1 LISSSL
7 RAARRK
13 RAATALC
20 AAAVLAGLAAIASGC
35 GSSSSTS
42 SAAGAGAGGSSGGTL
57 TLYSAQHEQMTN
69 ALAKAFEKQSGA
81 KVRVR
86 FGEDEGLANQ
96 IVQEGSASP
105 ADVLLTENTPPL
117 ELLSE
122 KGLLA
127 NVDTPTLAQVPS
139 QYDSKSGHWVG
150 VAARETVLI
159 YGPRKIA
166 ASELPKSILDLAKPE
181 WKGKLAIAPSEPDFV
196 PIVSAIDKLDGRAAT
211 TSWLEGFAANAK
223 RYDDNEGIVAAV
235 EAGQADAGVINH
247 YYWFE
252 QRAEVG
258 AAKVHSKLYYF
269 GHEDPG
275 ALVNISGAGAL
286 KSSKDPALA
295 QKFLAFLASK
305 EGQNAMTH
313 SGDWEYPLVAGVA
326 PPPGLVPFAKLEA
339 PDVGPADLGDGSV
352 PLQLMQQAGLL

>member
-1 LISSSL
+1 LRISPRPTAVSL
-7 RAARRK
+7 CLAAGV
-13 RAATALC
+13 
-20 AAAVLAGLAAIASGC
+20 AAAALATGC
-35 GSSSSTS
+35 GSSSS
-42 SAAGAGAGGSSGGTL
+42 AAGTL

-69 ALAKAFEKQSGA
+69 ALAKAFERKTGA

-96 IVQEGSASP
+96 VVQEGSASP

-117 ELLSE
+117 ELLAE

-127 NVDTPTLAQVPS
+127 QVDRPTLERVPPR
-139 QYDSKSGHWVG
+139 YDSPTGHWVG

-159 YGPRKIA
+159 YDPKLVSA
-166 ASELPKSILDLAKPE
+166 AALPTSILDLAKPE

-211 TSWLEGFAANAK
+211 ERWLQGFAANAK

-235 EAGQADAGVINH
+235 EAGQVGAGVINH
-247 YYWFE
+247 YYWYE
-252 QRAEVG
+252 QAAEVG
-258 AAKVHSKLYYF
+258 AANVHSKLYYF
-269 GHEDPG
+269 GHKDPG

-286 KSSKDPALA
+286 KSSRDPALA
-295 QKFLAFLASK
+295 QRFLAFLVSR

-313 SGDWEYPLVAGVA
+313 SGDWEYPLVAAVT
-326 PPPGLVPFAKLEA
+326 PPPGLRPFASLQG

-352 PLQLMQQAGLL
+352 PLQLMQEAGLL

>member
-1 LISSSL
+1 MISSSL
-7 RAARRK
+7 RAAAGR
-13 RAATALC
+13 RAARALC
-20 AAAVLAGLAAIASGC
+20 AAAVPVALAAIASGC

-42 SAAGAGAGGSSGGTL
+42 SAASAGGSSGRTL

-127 NVDTPTLAQVPS
+127 KVNAPTLAQIPS
-139 QYDSKSGHWVG
+139 RYDSQSGHWVG

-159 YGPRKIA
+159 YDPRKIS

-211 TSWLEGFAANAK
+211 TQWLEGFASNAK

-235 EAGQADAGVINH
+235 EAGQVDAGVINH

-258 AAKVHSKLYYF
+258 AAKIHSKLYYF

-295 QKFLAFLASK
+295 QRFLAFLTSK
-305 EGQNAMTH
+305 QGQNAMTH
-313 SGDWEYPLVAGVA
+313 SGDWEYPLLAGVA

-339 PDVGPADLGDGSV
+339 PAVGPADLGDGSV

>member
-1 LISSSL
+1 LRISSRRTAVSL
-7 RAARRK
+7 C
-13 RAATALC
+13 L
-20 AAAVLAGLAAIASGC
+20 AAAVSAAALATGC
-35 GSSSSTS
+35 GSSASSSTS
-42 SAAGAGAGGSSGGTL
+42 AGPGTL

-69 ALAKAFEKQSGA
+69 GLAKAFEHKTGA

-96 IVQEGSASP
+96 LVQEGSASP

-122 KGLLA
+122 KDLLA
-127 NVDTPTLAQVPS
+127 QVPGPTLAQVPAR
-139 QYDSKSGHWVG
+139 YDSPSGHWVG

-159 YGPRKIA
+159 YNPKLVSA
-166 ASELPKSILDLAKPE
+166 AELPPSILDLAKPE

-211 TSWLEGFAANAK
+211 ESWLKGFAANAK

-235 EAGQADAGVINH
+235 EAGQVGAGIINH
-247 YYWFE
+247 YYWYE
-252 QRAEVG
+252 QAAEVG
-258 AAKVHSKLYYF
+258 AANVHSKLYYF
-269 GHEDPG
+269 GHKDPG

-295 QKFLAFLASK
+295 QRFLAFLVSK

-313 SGDWEYPLVAGVA
+313 SGDWEYPLVAGVT
-326 PPPGLVPFAKLEA
+326 PPPGLHPFAGLQA
-339 PDVGPADLGDGSV
+339 PEVGPADLGDGSV
-352 PLQLMQQAGLL
+352 PLQLMQEAGLL

>member
-1 LISSSL
+1 L
-7 RAARRK
+7 
-13 RAATALC
+13 AT
-20 AAAVLAGLAAIASGC
+20 GC
-35 GSSSSTS
+35 GSSSS
-42 SAAGAGAGGSSGGTL
+42 SAGGTL

-69 ALAKAFEKQSGA
+69 ALVKGFEQQTGT

-96 IVQEGSASP
+96 IVQEGAASP
-105 ADVLLTENTPPL
+105 ADAFLTENTPPL
-117 ELLSE
+117 ELLTE

-127 NVDTPTLAQVPS
+127 KVSSATLAQVPARYS
-139 QYDSKSGHWVG
+139 SPSGHWVG

-159 YGPRKIA
+159 YNPKLISPGQ
-166 ASELPKSILDLAKPE
+166 LPASILDLAKPE

-196 PIVSAIDKLDGRAAT
+196 PIVSAIEKLDGRAAAEQ
-211 TSWLEGFAANAK
+211 WLEGFAANAK

-235 EAGQADAGVINH
+235 EDGQVAAGVINH
-247 YYWFE
+247 YYWYE
-252 QRAEVG
+252 QVAEVG
-258 AAKVHSKLYYF
+258 KQNVHSKLHYF
-269 GHEDPG
+269 GHKDPG

-295 QKFLAFLASK
+295 QKFLAYLVSK
-305 EGQNAMTH
+305 EGQSAITH
-313 SGDWEYPLVAGVA
+313 SGDWEYPLNAAVA

-339 PDVGPADLGDGSV
+339 PDVGPGDLGDGSA

>member
-1 LISSSL
+1 MHQSRRRTAALTSL
-7 RAARRK
+7 AI
-13 RAATALC
+13 
-20 AAAVLAGLAAIASGC
+20 AAAAALATLAAGC
-35 GSSSSTS
+35 GSLSSSGS
-42 SAAGAGAGGSSGGTL
+42 GAGTL

-69 ALAKAFEKQSGA
+69 ALVKAFEHMTGA
-81 KVRVR
+81 TVRVR

-105 ADVLLTENTPPL
+105 ADALLTENTPPL
-117 ELLSE
+117 ELLTE

-127 NVDTPTLAQVPS
+127 PVEQSTLAQVPAR
-139 QYDSKSGHWVG
+139 YDSASSHWVG

-159 YGPRKIA
+159 YNPKLIS
-166 ASELPKSILDLAKPE
+166 ASQLPPSILDLAKPE

-211 TSWLEGFAANAK
+211 TRWLEGFDTNAK

-235 EAGQADAGVINH
+235 ESGQVAAGVINH

-258 AAKVHSKLYYF
+258 ASNVHSKLYYF
-269 GHEDPG
+269 GHKDPG
-275 ALVNISGAGAL
+275 ALVNISGAAAL

-295 QKFLAFLASK
+295 QRFLAFVVSRQ
-305 EGQNAMTH
+305 GQNAMTH
-313 SGDWEYPLVAGVA
+313 SGDWEYPLTIGVA
-326 PPPGLVPFAKLEA
+326 PPPGLLPFASLHPPE
-339 PDVGPADLGDGSV
+339 VGPADLGDGSV
-352 PLQLMQQAGLL
+352 PVQLMQQAGLL